1 MSFKFTQ
8 AFLRVTAVEPYNFII
23 SSYGKDR
30 ILGMGKRNASVINFM
45 CFKLL
50 NFPAPFFFVLTVIN
64 LSEEILFSVV
74 IVPMIEAV
82 SSL

>member
-30 ILGMGKRNASVINFM
+30 ILGMGKKKCKCDFT
-45 CFKLL
+45 CFKPV

-74 IVPMIEAV
+74 IVPVIEAV